1 MEEYLTIIV
10 ITIFLAILLLIYS
23 STFFKTG
30 TKLDKFVL
38 RLPIASQFLIGF
50 GIMVTFL
57 IFVTNYKEIVKKA
70 TIETIRDT
78 YTKTLEVFDTHG
90 DKCPILIDSFFYPW
104 QKINDKQYNN
114 PVRNDDATAKMYV
127 ANYVFQII
135 GIYVQQSSSLNVTNT
150 RFLAF
155 FSSLCY
161 SKILKKEWEKYKAFF
176 GVRTQL
182 LIEDLFK
189 INEMQTFNN
198 SDELIDYFNKYSQ
211 SEKFLK
217 IISQESSTTSR
228 SVFF

>member
-10 ITIFLAILLLIYS
+10 IIIFLAILLLIYL

-78 YTKTLEVFDTHG
+78 YTKTLEVFDTNSE
-90 DKCPILIDSFFYPW
+90 KCPNLINSFFYPW
-104 QKINDKQYNN
+104 QKINDKQYNT
-114 PVRNDDATAKMYV
+114 VRNDDATSKMYV

-135 GIYVQQSSSLNVTNT
+135 GIYIQQSSSLNVTNT

-161 SKILKKEWEKYKAFF
+161 SKILKREWEKYKAFF
-176 GVRTQL
+176 GLRTRL
-182 LIEDLFK
+182 LIEELFK
-189 INEMQTFNN
+189 INETQTFNN
-198 SDELIDYFNKYSQ
+198 SDELIDYFDKYSQ
-211 SEKFLK
+211 SENFFK
-217 IISQESSTTSR
+217 IINQESTTSSR